1 MTTPVALAGRGRFLA
16 RQEPSLVS
24 QEPSLVSQ
32 EPSLVSREPSPVGW
46 RWLLRRRAV
55 RTQRAERA
63 HRVGEL
69 RSNLEQRR
77 VLSHAQLLP
86 PGTW

>member
-1 MTTPVALAGRGRFLA
+1 MTTPVALAERGRF
-16 RQEPSLVS
+16 QVS

-32 EPSLVSREPSPVGW
+32 EPTLVSREPSPVGW

-55 RTQRAERA
+55 RMERAERA

-69 RSNLEQRR
+69 RSNLEHRR
-77 VLSHAQLLP
+77 VVSHAELLA